1 MSFAPH
7 PTLLTAVALLET
19 QSHHTWEFQS
29 ERKGRFC
36 KPSAAFSNL
45 SPPCLGPPKDLGPHF
60 TVYLISL
67 FTRGRSLLL
76 QGPGPRGLTWGTE
89 EAVLTATV
97 PKSSVKSG
105 HLPLYTPT
113 PDLLLHLEDSRIE
126 NKCLFKAK
134 LLSLSGEIIAKT
146 ALLFLQITQIDNFS
160 PHQLRFKEPISW

>member
-1 MSFAPH
+1 M
-7 PTLLTAVALLET
+7 
-19 QSHHTWEFQS
+19 
-29 ERKGRFC
+29 
-36 KPSAAFSNL
+36 
-45 SPPCLGPPKDLGPHF
+45 
-60 TVYLISL
+60 
-67 FTRGRSLLL
+67 LL